1 MIKSIDKTKCNNKIT
16 NNDING
22 YVETTISSLKPVEN
36 PICIINVGGPGS
48 GKTYVSKL
56 YIKNMLKKNIQKF
69 CIINPDDVLSKYF
82 NNNINCYAIDNEP
95 HKVINK
101 LFDIAVK
108 NNYNILYDTTGL
120 NIKDIKSKIK
130 SLKQKKYTINV
141 CVCLIDDISI
151 ALKRVEERGK
161 LTGRFVE
168 SEHFYKRYNDFPK
181 ILNNFYFNQIYKTID
196 EIIIYNTSGVKP
208 KIQERYN

>member
-1 MIKSIDKTKCNNKIT
+1 MI
-16 NNDING
+16 ND
-22 YVETTISSLKPVEN
+22 
-36 PICIINVGGPGS
+36 
-48 GKTYVSKL
+48 
-56 YIKNMLKKNIQKF
+56 
-69 CIINPDDVLSKYF
+69 
-82 NNNINCYAIDNEP
+82 
-95 HKVINK
+95 

-120 NIKDIKSKIK
+120 NTKDIKSKIK
-130 SLKQKKYTINV
+130 SLKQKKYTIIV

-161 LTGRFVE
+161 ITGRFIE
-168 SEHFYKRYNDFPK
+168 RKYFYKRYNDFPK